1 MNAYHVAKREYLENV
16 RKKSFII
23 STILAPVMMVAF
35 AIVPVLLTFFVSGS
49 QVSVAVLDRTG
60 VVGESFVAALDDTL
74 EDGRKKFL
82 VADVVTFSNDF
93 DGEYDRLI
101 AKVNNDR
108 LDILVEVPEDVFTGG
123 KVYYITKDE
132 RSISILEEFE
142 IKLGEA
148 VMRQRLALEGLD
160 YDQVTKLTQGISLE
174 LLKSTKTGSI
184 EERSFIGEWGLVFVF
199 VMILYMA
206 LLTWG
211 ISIQRSIIEEK
222 GSRVIEVLLSSLSPM
237 DIFIGKIVG
246 LGLVGLTQLVIW
258 LVVGTSIGVYGYIA
272 AAEFFSYINV
282 PLSVLV
288 YFVVYFVLG
297 FLLYA
302 SIFTVVGAVCTT
314 EQDAQQL
321 QGLVTLPMVIPIIV
335 LMLIIQSPN
344 SPLAVVLSLIP
355 IFTPMLM
362 LSRVVVTE
370 PPVWQIVLSLVLMV
384 VSIYGAIYFSSRV
397 FRIGILMYGK
407 RPGLKEIIRWYRAA

>member
-1 MNAYHVAKREYLENV
+1 MNGYLIAKREYLENV
-16 RKKSFII
+16 RKKSFLI
-23 STILAPVMMVAF
+23 STILAPVLMVAF
-35 AIVPVLLTFFVSGS
+35 TAVPVLLTFFESGS

-60 VVGESFVAALDDTL
+60 EVAEGFVSSLDDTL
-74 EDGRKKFL
+74 QDGRRKFL
-82 VADVVTFSNDF
+82 IADVIAFSNDF
-93 DGEYDRLI
+93 DKEYDRLLKKI
-101 AKVNNDR
+101 NNDQ
-108 LDILVEVPEDVFTGG
+108 LDILIEVPEDVFTSG
-123 KVYYITKDE
+123 KVNYITKDE
-132 RSISILEEFE
+132 RSITILEEFE
-142 IKLGEA
+142 DKLGEA
-148 VMRQRLALEGLD
+148 VMRQRLAREGLD
-160 YDQVTKLTQGISLE
+160 YDQVTKLTEGVSLE
-174 LLKSTKTGSI
+174 VLKSTGKGNI
-184 EERSFIGEWGLVFVF
+184 EERSFLGEWGLVFVF

-222 GSRVIEVLLSSLSPM
+222 GSRIIEVLLSSLNPM
-237 DIFIGKIVG
+237 DIFVGKIVG

-258 LVVGTSIGVYGYIA
+258 LVVGLSIGVYAYVA

-282 PLSVLV
+282 SPVVLV

-302 SIFTVVGAVCTT
+302 SVFTVVGAICTT

-321 QGLVTLPMVIPIIV
+321 QGLITLPMVIPIIV

-355 IFTPMLM
+355 FFTPMLM
-362 LSRVVVTE
+362 LGRIVVLQ
-370 PPVWQIVLSLVLMV
+370 PPAWQIVLSLVLMV
-384 VSIYGAIYFSSRV
+384 ASIYGAIYFSSRV

-407 RPGLKEIIRWYRAA
+407 RPGMREIIRWYRAA

>member
-1 MNAYHVAKREYLENV
+1 MNAYHIAKREYLENV

-23 STILAPVMMVAF
+23 STLLAPLLMVAF
-35 AIVPVLLTFFVSGS
+35 TAVPVLLTFFVSGS
-49 QVSVAVLDRTG
+49 QVSVAVLDRSG
-60 VVGESFVAALDDTL
+60 VVAGSFVAALDDTL

-82 VADVVTFSNDF
+82 VEEVVTSSSDFSRD
-93 DGEYDRLI
+93 YDRLL
-101 AKVNNDR
+101 ARVNDDR
-108 LDILVEVPEDVFTGG
+108 LDILIEVPEDVFSGG

-132 RSISILEEFE
+132 RSITILEEFE
-142 IKLGEA
+142 NKLGES
-148 VMRQRLALEGLD
+148 VMRQRLAREGLD
-160 YDQVTKLTQGISLE
+160 YDQVTMLTEGISLE
-174 LLKSTKTGSI
+174 VLKSTKSGSI
-184 EERSFIGEWGLVFVF
+184 EERSFLGEWGLVFVF

-222 GSRVIEVLLSSLSPM
+222 GSRIIEVLLSSLSPM

-246 LGLVGLTQLVIW
+246 LGLVGMTQLVIW
-258 LVVGTSIGVYGYIA
+258 LIAGLSISVYAYFA
-272 AAEFFSYINV
+272 AAQFFSYINV
-282 PLSVLV
+282 PPYVLI

-302 SIFTVVGAVCTT
+302 SVFTVVGAICTT

-321 QGLVTLPMVIPIIV
+321 QGLVTMPMIIPIVV

-355 IFTPMLM
+355 FFAPMLM
-362 LSRVVVTE
+362 LGRIVVLQ
-370 PPVWQIVLSLVLMV
+370 PAAWQIVLSLVLMV